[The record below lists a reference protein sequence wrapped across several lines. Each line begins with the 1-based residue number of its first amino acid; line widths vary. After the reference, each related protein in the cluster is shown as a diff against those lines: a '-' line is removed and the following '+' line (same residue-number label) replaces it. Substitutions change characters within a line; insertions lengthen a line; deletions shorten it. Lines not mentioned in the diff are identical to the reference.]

1 LDIKSILLPTF
12 LFLILFSASRM
23 PAVSAALKIEETKF
37 FVRIYTTSKDG
48 FEITQDFD
56 TTLVPLVPYRSCYG
70 WQIKVPTDAKLI
82 KLREEFMLPNAP
94 SFWSGESDEF
104 ATNRIVNNRRTSIT
118 KRFVIPD
125 DGWVENAWCVV
136 KGDPE
141 GDYSIKVYLNNQ
153 FIKKFDFEIRKLP
166 KKN

>member
-1 LDIKSILLPTF
+1 MATEESLAHCKVTTGTQSMCFNSVKQRFT
-12 LFLILFSASRM
+12 
-23 PAVSAALKIEETKF
+23 AAN
-37 FVRIYTTSKDG
+37 VMNY
-48 FEITQDFD
+48 
-56 TTLVPLVPYRSCYG
+56 
-70 WQIKVPTDAKLI
+70 
-82 KLREEFMLPNAP
+82 
-94 SFWSGESDEF
+94 
-104 ATNRIVNNRRTSIT
+104 TNRIVNNRRTSIT
-118 KRFVIPD
+118 KRFVTPV